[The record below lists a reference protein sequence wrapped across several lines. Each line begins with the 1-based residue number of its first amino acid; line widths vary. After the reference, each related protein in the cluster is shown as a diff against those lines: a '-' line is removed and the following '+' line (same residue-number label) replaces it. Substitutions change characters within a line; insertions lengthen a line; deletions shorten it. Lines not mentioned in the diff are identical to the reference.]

1 MLQCR
6 EFASK
11 DVQRQIADQTVN
23 ESQNPVA
30 NVVTRGR
37 WRVFVVAMDFG
48 GYSNGVS
55 CIVESKV

>member
-11 DVQRQIADQTVN
+11 DLQRQIAGQTVN
-23 ESQNPVA
+23 ERQNPVA
-30 NVVTRGR
+30 NVVTQGR
-37 WRVFVVAMDFG
+37 WRVVLVAMDFG
-48 GYSNGVS
+48 DYSNGVS